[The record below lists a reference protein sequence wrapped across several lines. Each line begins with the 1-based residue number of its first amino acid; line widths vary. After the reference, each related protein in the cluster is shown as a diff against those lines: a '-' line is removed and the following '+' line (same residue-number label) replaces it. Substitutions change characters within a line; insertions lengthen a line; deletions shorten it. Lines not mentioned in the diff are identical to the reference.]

1 MSQEEFQLY
10 DVVIR
15 PFQIG
20 DYDSVISLW
29 EHANLPF
36 KPKGRDRRESIEQ
49 EITKDT
55 ALFYVA
61 EYQNRIIGSIFATQD
76 GRKGW
81 INRLAI
87 EPRYQREGIG
97 GLLISEIEKKFDQQG
112 ILIVCC
118 LIEDW
123 NKGSLHF
130 FEHKGYQRH
139 NDIIYFSKRKHDLV

>member
-1 MSQEEFQLY
+1 MSQEAVRY
-10 DVVIR
+10 SDVVIR
-15 PFQIG
+15 PFRIE
-20 DYDSVISLW
+20 DYTGVIRLW

-49 EITKDT
+49 EITHDT

-61 EYQNRIIGSIFATQD
+61 EYQNNIIGSIFATHD

-97 GLLISEIEKKFDQQG
+97 GLLISEIEKMFDQRG

-130 FEHKGYQRH
+130 FEHMGYQRH
-139 NDIIYFSKRKHDLV
+139 DDIIYFSKRKHDLV